1 MLSDILIPT
10 DYFLSSRQL
19 YCLITDAKGK
29 VLLVN
34 PLAETHLH
42 IRQGHI
48 IAIQLTEP
56 AAGPLK
62 TITYTHIIN
71 HKPVTIR
78 WEVVLMNAS
87 DHKSKRY
94 KWIAPH
100 RQCTEHPANNLLSF
114 NEELL
119 NYKNIADTAPVSIWM
134 TDAEKNLIYVNQS
147 WRCFTGEQVSVVA
160 ENGWQYLIYKED
172 IEEVK
177 KVFHDSFKRRA
188 PATLTYRMRQKNGVY
203 GWVQNICMPRFD
215 SNHIF
220 QGYIGTITDVQELKA
235 KEQQV
240 QKSEKFYYSLF
251 ANSLDGILLTEADGT
266 ITYSSTSVQDI
277 LGYEEDDL
285 LGKNAFEFVH
295 PDDMN
300 LAVEA
305 FQREVKER
313 AQVKF
318 IIIRLRKKNDGWLWC
333 MVRGHNL
340 LSNSYINKVVI
351 YLHDDTQRKQAN
363 DALRES
369 EKRFRT
375 LIRDLQLGVVL
386 LNAEGHIVIYNKAIA
401 QMLGIEEEKLVG
413 CKMTQIVLHAVHE
426 NGSPYTIDE
435 MPLPRIRK
443 TKQPVNNLVMGV
455 DNANSKERSWL
466 LVNAEPVLD
475 EQGNIIHI
483 IFSVNDITERKKLE
497 QKLIR
502 EKVNQQKLLTQ
513 ATIDGQEKERKEIGK
528 ELHDN
533 IGQQLTTTKLFL
545 DLAKTTADDT
555 TNEMISLALKGIS
568 DVINETRRMSRA
580 LVPPTLGDL
589 GLIDSINDL
598 VDSISRA
605 QYIKIEFDYFEC
617 NEDFISDNKKLMLF
631 RIIQEQLNNIV
642 KHAEAH
648 HVTVTLSDKETHL
661 LLEVK
666 DDGKGFELSKVR
678 RGLGLTNIKNRA
690 ELFGGRE
697 EIISAPGQGCTL
709 RVYTPYGK
717 EEAD

>member
-1 MLSDILIPT
+1 M
-10 DYFLSSRQL
+10 
-19 YCLITDAKGK
+19 
-29 VLLVN
+29 
-34 PLAETHLH
+34 
-42 IRQGHI
+42 
-48 IAIQLTEP
+48 
-56 AAGPLK
+56 
-62 TITYTHIIN
+62 
-71 HKPVTIR
+71 
-78 WEVVLMNAS
+78 
-87 DHKSKRY
+87 
-94 KWIAPH
+94 
-100 RQCTEHPANNLLSF
+100 
-114 NEELL
+114 
-119 NYKNIADTAPVSIWM
+119 
-134 TDAEKNLIYVNQS
+134 
-147 WRCFTGEQVSVVA
+147 
-160 ENGWQYLIYKED
+160 
-172 IEEVK
+172 
-177 KVFHDSFKRRA
+177 
-188 PATLTYRMRQKNGVY
+188 
-203 GWVQNICMPRFD
+203 
-215 SNHIF
+215 
-220 QGYIGTITDVQELKA
+220 
-235 KEQQV
+235 
-240 QKSEKFYYSLF
+240 
-251 ANSLDGILLTEADGT
+251 
-266 ITYSSTSVQDI
+266 
-277 LGYEEDDL
+277 
-285 LGKNAFEFVH
+285 
-295 PDDMN
+295 
-300 LAVEA
+300 
-305 FQREVKER
+305 
-313 AQVKF
+313 
-318 IIIRLRKKNDGWLWC
+318 
-333 MVRGHNL
+333 
-340 LSNSYINKVVI
+340 VI

-426 NGSPYTIDE
+426 NGLPYTIDE